1 VINNSRCLCDSR
13 LHSHLR
19 IQRDSRPSSV
29 WETNEETEEV
39 TYESDSRE
47 GGQEEGEER
56 RRGTN
61 KKEEQEHLV
70 TSSTETAPPQE
81 WTDSLLP

>member
-1 VINNSRCLCDSR
+1 
-13 LHSHLR
+13 
-19 IQRDSRPSSV
+19 
-29 WETNEETEEV
+29 V

-47 GGQEEGEER
+47 GGQEEGERRRAEQ

-70 TSSTETAPPQE
+70 PSDTATAPPQE

>member
-1 VINNSRCLCDSR
+1 
-13 LHSHLR
+13 
-19 IQRDSRPSSV
+19 
-29 WETNEETEEV
+29 V

-47 GGQEEGEER
+47 GGQEDGREGGEQR

-61 KKEEQEHLV
+61 KKEEQDHLV
-70 TSSTETAPPQE
+70 TSYTATAPPQE